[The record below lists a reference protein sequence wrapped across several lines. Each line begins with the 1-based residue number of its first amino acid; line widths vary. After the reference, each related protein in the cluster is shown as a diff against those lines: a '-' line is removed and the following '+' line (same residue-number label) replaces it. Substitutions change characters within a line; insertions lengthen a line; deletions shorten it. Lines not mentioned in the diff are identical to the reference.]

1 MALKEKLQKLK
12 SFNNP
17 DSEIKKEEYKETW
30 KNDVEKLIH
39 TIMDKWFEDYG
50 KNGLMTFELVNTK
63 RAEPYIGEYLSTSL
77 EISLS
82 ENKFLILE
90 PVSGV
95 TTEYDGKLEFYMRGN
110 INKKATIIRQ
120 INNAES
126 PKWLIVKSYETND
139 IQELNQASLEKIIEE
154 WLQ

>member
-30 KNDVEKLIH
+30 KKDVQLLIH
-39 TIMDKWFEDYG
+39 TIMNKWFEDYE

-63 RAEPYIGEYLSTSL
+63 RVEPYIGEYISTSL

-82 ENKFLILE
+82 ENKFLTLE

-110 INKKATIIRQ
+110 IDKKATIIRQ
-120 INNAES
+120 INNDEA
-126 PKWLIVKSYETND
+126 PKWLIVKSHETND

>member
-17 DSEIKKEEYKETW
+17 HSEINWEEYKETW

-63 RAEPYIGEYLSTSL
+63 RAEPYIAEYIATSL

-120 INNAES
+120 INNDKS
-126 PKWLIVKSYETND
+126 PKWLIVKSYENNE
-139 IQELNQASLEKIIEE
+139 IQELNQALLEKLIEE